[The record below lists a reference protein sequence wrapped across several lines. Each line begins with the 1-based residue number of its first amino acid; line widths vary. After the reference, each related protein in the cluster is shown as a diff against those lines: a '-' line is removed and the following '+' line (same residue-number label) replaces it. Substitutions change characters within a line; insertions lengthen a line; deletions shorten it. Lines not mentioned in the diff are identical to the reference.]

1 MSDGMTRVLIAV
13 DSSESSISAARAAH
27 RLFGDFAQ
35 YIVINVAPS
44 PMIWGEDAF
53 LYGMVYPVA
62 ITGAGAYPFAMTAP
76 VGTDGPSSEDGAEKT
91 AHDVASAAG
100 LSDATTLG
108 ESGDTA
114 HAIVAAATAHRADVI
129 VVGTHDRNWFSRLVM
144 PSIANSV
151 LRESDIPVLVAR

>member
-1 MSDGMTRVLIAV
+1 MTRVLIAV
-13 DSSESSISAARAAH
+13 DSSESSVSAARAAH

-35 YIVINVAPS
+35 YIVLNVAPN

-62 ITGAGAYPFAMTAP
+62 ITGAGAYPFSMAAAVGADAPSVEVNAEHTAQDIA
-76 VGTDGPSSEDGAEKT
+76 T
-91 AHDVASAAG
+91 AAG

-108 ESGDTA
+108 DSGDSGDTA
-114 HAIVAAATAHRADVI
+114 HAIVAAATDHHVDVI

-144 PSIANSV
+144 PSVASSV